1 MITDN
6 IVFLNIIFLLL
17 CGGVP
22 YFILLEKSD
31 KFSAKA
37 IFIVSGFLL
46 LSAVILSFYTDRE
59 YMTSFVVISF
69 FTALYA
75 IYRATQTT
83 NFYKLGYYF
92 IFINAPFFI
101 LFEEH
106 GAFYSLSLL
115 VSLLGIY
122 AIASFYEKHYGS
134 ANYLYVRGITLA
146 TPLVGIHI
154 TVYLITIGLYPP
166 LPNSLFFITHIFN
179 SEANALWFVIVIT
192 LYAGNFLVSMRVLE
206 KSIFGKINPNIHYV
220 DLNFKEKIT
229 HFAIIVSLVLLSI
242 YGIKEILTWA

>member
-1 MITDN
+1 VIY
-6 IVFLNIIFLLL
+6 NIIFLLL
-17 CGGVP
+17 AGGVP
-22 YFILLEKSD
+22 YYLFLEKSD
-31 KFSAKA
+31 KFTSKS
-37 IFIVSGFLL
+37 IFIISWVLL
-46 LSAVILSFYTDRE
+46 LSAVALT
-59 YMTSFVVISF
+59 FVVEKEHETPFVIISF
-69 FTALYA
+69 LSALFS
-75 IYRATQTT
+75 IYKARKTT

-92 IFINAPFFI
+92 IFMNAPFFM
-101 LFEEH
+101 LFEGH

-166 LPNSLFFITHIFN
+166 LPNSLFFLTYIFN
-179 SEANALWFVIVIT
+179 NEADLLWYIVVIT
-192 LYAGNFLVSMRVLE
+192 LYFGNFLVSMKVLE
-206 KSIFGKINPNIHYV
+206 QSIFGKTNPNIHYV

-229 HFAIIVSLVLLSI
+229 HFAIIILLTLLSI
-242 YGIKEILTWA
+242 YGMREILLWVL